1 VRRFARSVRAPI
13 ALTAALA
20 AALASGAAL
29 AQGAGG
35 DSLKRCLADLR
46 VQAPRNQVSVEDFD
60 RLTAGAQILERVVT
74 SRANQA
80 EVVDFWWDYVPRM
93 VDAKRVREGREL
105 IAQWSAPMA
114 GIEARYGVDRAVFTA
129 IWGIESNYG
138 ASRGNLPLV
147 DVWITR
153 ACTEQRP
160 LWRANVYA
168 SLRLLRDGTVNRDEF
183 IGSWGGAFGLTQFI
197 PTSYEALGAD
207 GDGDGR
213 VDLIHSVPDALASTA
228 NHLSGR
234 TKWTPGLPPAIE
246 VRVPPALTRGVRAT
260 EETWRRDDVRSL
272 AQWGQ
277 AGVAAADGKPLPGP
291 ADAQAS
297 LFFPAGADGPAF
309 LATGN
314 FRALLAYNQSTKYA
328 LSVALLSRRL
338 AGAEQTLV
346 RPWPTDD
353 PGLGRD
359 DIRELQT
366 LLLARGHDVG
376 APDGIPGSRTR
387 EAVRAE
393 QRRLGW
399 PEDGR
404 TGEKILRTLRES
416 PVVPAA
422 KPEAAEAAAPTAPAA
437 VKPE

>member
-1 VRRFARSVRAPI
+1 MGRFSARVGAP
-13 ALTAALA
+13 AALA
-20 AALASGAAL
+20 LILWSAAAA
-29 AQGAGG
+29 AQTGG
-35 DSLKRCLADLR
+35 TDKQLQRCLADLR
-46 VQAPRNQVSVEDFD
+46 AQAPRNQVSVEDFD
-60 RLTAGAQILERVVT
+60 RLTAGTQILERVVT

-80 EVVDFWWDYVPRM
+80 EVVDYWWDYVPRM

-105 IAQWSAPMA
+105 SSQWSGPMA
-114 GIEARYGVDRAVFTA
+114 DIEARYGVDRSVFTA

-138 ASRGNLPLV
+138 VSRGNLPLV
-147 DVWITR
+147 DVWVTR

-246 VRVPPALTRGVRAT
+246 VSVPPALTRGVRAT
-260 EETWRRDDVRSL
+260 DETWRRDDVRSL
-272 AQWGQ
+272 AQWAQ
-277 AGVAAADGKPLPGP
+277 AGVAAASGQPLGGP
-291 ADAQAS
+291 SDAQAS

-309 LATGN
+309 LVTGN

-338 AGAEQTLV
+338 AGSEQTLV

-366 LLLARGHDVG
+366 LLLARGYDVG
-376 APDGIPGSRTR
+376 TPDGIPGSRTR

-422 KPEAAEAAAPTAPAA
+422 RSEAGEQAAPAA
-437 VKPE
+437 PATVKPE